1 MEDPS
6 TLGRREAKRAED
18 KVRAQLE
25 RVHGRAVE
33 LRRRLD
39 VLCIKAETV
48 DEATGRPHLSWEEA
62 LNQFSLLGGAFRALL
77 EEIGPAGAAEQAA
90 RFGTPRPS
98 VDPLFDHFLLHP
110 VGTYPDNVDEWR
122 GVPNYLATMR
132 SPEAEDVARDL
143 AQVVQDGVDRLV
155 KCAPGGLGA
164 AEARAQL
171 ERDTWERV
179 LEHNKGIDAL
189 LEELSKARA
198 ELKAADKAAADR
210 ADKAP
215 GRAAAPAAKPP

>member
-1 MEDPS
+1 MEDP
-6 TLGRREAKRAED
+6 TIMGRRETKRAED
-18 KVRAQLE
+18 KVRVQLQ

-48 DEATGRPHLSWEEA
+48 DEATGRPLLTWEEA

-98 VDPLFDHFLLHP
+98 VDPLFDHFLLYP
-110 VGTYPDNVDEWR
+110 VGTYPDNVSEWR

-132 SPEAEDVARDL
+132 SPDAEEAARDM
-143 AQVVQDGVDRLV
+143 AQVVRDGVDRL
-155 KCAPGGLGA
+155 ARATESP
-164 AEARAQL
+164 AEARARL
-171 ERDTWERV
+171 EKDTWERV
-179 LEHNKGIDAL
+179 LAHNKAIDAWV
-189 LEELSKARA
+189 E
-198 ELKAADKAAADR
+198 ELKAARTELKAAEARRR
-210 ADKAP
+210 AGTAP
-215 GRAAAPAAKPP
+215 RPP